1 MVRDAPPLETNEVRA
16 RDVWSTTLPR
26 LRLAGRSL
34 FRDRDRIGAYASR
47 EAAFEV
53 ATAAGA
59 DAGIVTAC
67 KSTVLNEIEKSV
79 SWPDS

>member
-1 MVRDAPPLETNEVRA
+1 MVYNVTKAPIG
-16 RDVWSTTLPR
+16 W
-26 LRLAGRSL
+26 SL
-34 FRDRDRIGAYASR
+34 FRDRDRIAAYASR
-47 EAAFEV
+47 EAALEV

-79 SWPDS
+79 SWPDRWKFEVR